1 MPIKQENEITIR
13 ILCSKEELIKH
24 LEEKGLKKGRKFR
37 LDDHYLIPKILKI
50 EELTIREIL
59 SKAVI
64 IRNIDNYGKKVNK
77 ITFKNKNIN
86 EKGEIV
92 SQTAT
97 SCEVLDYTEAI
108 RFFEELGYYEIMNII
123 EDDIIYYNDKIE
135 LAIKD
140 VYNGDLLIE
149 TETNKN
155 ITTIEELKKMIEG
168 LEIPFEKENYFVKKA
183 EEMLGE
189 TLDEMKGLIWK
200 KKH

>member
-13 ILCSKEELIKH
+13 IVCSKEELIKH
-24 LEEKGLKKGRKFR
+24 LEGKGLKKGRKFR
-37 LDDHYLIPKILKI
+37 LDDHYLIPKTLKL
-50 EELTIREIL
+50 EELTAREIL

-64 IRNIDNYGKKVNK
+64 VRNIENDGKIVNK
-77 ITFKNKNIN
+77 ITFKKKNIN

-97 SCEVLDYTEAI
+97 SCEVIDYTEGI
-108 RFFEELGYYEIMNII
+108 RLFEELGYYEIMNII

-140 VYNGDLLIE
+140 IYNGDLLIE
-149 TETNKN
+149 TETNNN
-155 ITTIEELKKMIEG
+155 IKTIEELKEIIER

-183 EEMLGE
+183 EE
-189 TLDEMKGLIWK
+189 TLDKILKEKEC
-200 KKH
+200 

>member
-24 LEEKGLKKGRKFR
+24 LEEKGLKKGRRFR

-50 EELTIREIL
+50 EELTVREIL

-64 IRNIDNYGKKVNK
+64 VRNIDNDGKKVNK
-77 ITFKNKNIN
+77 ITFKNKIIN

-92 SQTAT
+92 SQTAI
-97 SCEVLDYTEAI
+97 SCEVIDYTEGI
-108 RFFEELGYYEIMNII
+108 RLFEELGYYEIMNII

-149 TETNKN
+149 TETNNN
-155 ITTIEELKKMIEG
+155 IKTIEELKEIIES
-168 LEIPFEKENYFVKKA
+168 LEIPFEKDNYFVKKA
-183 EEMLGE
+183 EERLGKV
-189 TLDEMKGLIWK
+189 LDER
-200 KKH
+200 

>member
-37 LDDHYLIPKILKI
+37 LDDHYLIPKTLKI
-50 EELTIREIL
+50 EELTVREIL

-64 IRNIDNYGKKVNK
+64 IRNIDNDGKKVNK
-77 ITFKNKNIN
+77 ITFKKKNIN

-97 SCEVLDYTEAI
+97 SCEVIDYIEGI
-108 RFFEELGYYEIMNII
+108 KLFEELGYYEIMNII

-140 VYNGDLLIE
+140 IENGDLLIE
-149 TETNKN
+149 TETNKS
-155 ITTIEELKKMIEG
+155 IITIEELKKIIEK
-168 LEIPFEKENYFVKKA
+168 LEIPFEKDNYFVKKA
-183 EEMLGE
+183 EERLRGILAE
-189 TLDEMKGLIWK
+189 K
-200 KKH
+200 KY

>member
-1 MPIKQENEITIR
+1 MPIKQESEITIR
-13 ILCSKEELIKH
+13 ILCSKEKLIKC

-37 LDDHYLIPKILKI
+37 LDDHYLIPKILKM
-50 EELTIREIL
+50 EELTVREIL

-64 IRNIDNYGKKVNK
+64 VRNIDNDGKIVNK
-77 ITFKNKNIN
+77 ITFKNKIIN

-108 RFFEELGYYEIMNII
+108 ILFEELGYYEIMNII

-135 LAIKD
+135 LAIKE

-149 TETNKN
+149 TETNNN
-155 ITTIEELKKMIEG
+155 ITTIEELKEIIES
-168 LEIPFEKENYFVKKA
+168 LKIPFEKENYFVKKA
-183 EEMLGE
+183 EERLGKVLNKSE
-189 TLDEMKGLIWK
+189 N
-200 KKH
+200 

>member
-13 ILCSKEELIKH
+13 ILCLKEELIKH

-37 LDDHYLIPKILKI
+37 LDDHYLIPKKLKV
-50 EELTIREIL
+50 EELTVREIL

-64 IRNIDNYGKKVNK
+64 IRNIDNDGKKVNK
-77 ITFKNKNIN
+77 ITFKKKNIN

-97 SCEVLDYTEAI
+97 SCEVIDYTEGI
-108 RFFEELGYYEIMNII
+108 KLFEELGYYEIMNII

-155 ITTIEELKKMIEG
+155 IKTIEELKKIIES

-183 EEMLGE
+183 EDILRIIFAE
-189 TLDEMKGLIWK
+189 K
-200 KKH
+200 KY

>member
-37 LDDHYLIPKILKI
+37 LNDHYLIPKTLKL

-64 IRNIDNYGKKVNK
+64 IRNIENDGKIVNK
-77 ITFKNKNIN
+77 ITFKKKNIN

-92 SQTAT
+92 SQAAT
-97 SCEVLDYTEAI
+97 SCEVMDYTEGI
-108 RFFEELGYYEIMNII
+108 RLFEELGYYEIMNII

-135 LAIKD
+135 LAIKE

-149 TETNKN
+149 TETNNN
-155 ITTIEELKKMIEG
+155 ITTIEELKEIIES
-168 LEIPFEKENYFVKKA
+168 LKIPFEKENYFVKKA
-183 EEMLGE
+183 EERLGKVLNKSE
-189 TLDEMKGLIWK
+189 N
-200 KKH
+200 

>member
-37 LDDHYLIPKILKI
+37 LNDHYLIPKTLKL

-64 IRNIDNYGKKVNK
+64 IRNIENDGKIVNK
-77 ITFKNKNIN
+77 ITFKKKNIN

-92 SQTAT
+92 SQAAT
-97 SCEVLDYTEAI
+97 SCEVMDYTEGI
-108 RFFEELGYYEIMNII
+108 RLFEELGYYEIMNII
-123 EDDIIYYNDKIE
+123 EDDIIYYNDNIE
-135 LAIKD
+135 IAIKD

-149 TETNKN
+149 TETNNN
-155 ITTIEELKKMIEG
+155 ITTIEELKEIIES
-168 LEIPFEKENYFVKKA
+168 LEIPFEKDNYFVKKA
-183 EEMLGE
+183 EERLGKVLNKIE
-189 TLDEMKGLIWK
+189 
-200 KKH
+200 H

>member
-37 LDDHYLIPKILKI
+37 LNDHYLIPKKLKI

-64 IRNIDNYGKKVNK
+64 IRNIENDGKIVNK

-97 SCEVLDYTEAI
+97 SCEVIDYTEGI
-108 RFFEELGYYEIMNII
+108 RLFEELGYYEIMNII

-140 VYNGDLLIE
+140 IYNGDLLIE
-149 TETNKN
+149 TETNEN
-155 ITTIEELKKMIEG
+155 IKKIEELKEIIES
-168 LEIPFEKENYFVKKA
+168 LEISFEKENYFVKKA
-183 EEMLGE
+183 EERLGKV
-189 TLDEMKGLIWK
+189 LDEK
-200 KKH
+200 KY

>member
-37 LDDHYLIPKILKI
+37 LNDHYLIPKTLKL

-64 IRNIDNYGKKVNK
+64 IRNIDNDGKIVNK
-77 ITFKNKNIN
+77 ITFKKKNIN

-92 SQTAT
+92 SQAAT
-97 SCEVLDYTEAI
+97 SCEVMDYTEGI
-108 RFFEELGYYEIMNII
+108 RLFEELGYYEIMNII
-123 EDDIIYYNDKIE
+123 EDDIIYYNDNIE

-140 VYNGDLLIE
+140 IYNGDLLIE
-149 TETNKN
+149 IETNNN
-155 ITTIEELKKMIEG
+155 ITTIEELKEIIES
-168 LEIPFEKENYFVKKA
+168 LEIPFEKDNYFVKKA
-183 EEMLGE
+183 EERLGKVLNKSE
-189 TLDEMKGLIWK
+189 N
-200 KKH
+200 

>member
-24 LEEKGLKKGRKFR
+24 LEEKGLKKGRRFR

-50 EELTIREIL
+50 EELTVREIL

-64 IRNIDNYGKKVNK
+64 VRNIDNDGKKVNK
-77 ITFKNKNIN
+77 ITFKNKIIN

-92 SQTAT
+92 SQTAI
-97 SCEVLDYTEAI
+97 SCEVIDYTEGI
-108 RFFEELGYYEIMNII
+108 RLFEELGYYEIMNII

-155 ITTIEELKKMIEG
+155 ITTIEELKKIIEN
-168 LEIPFEKENYFVKKA
+168 LEIPFEKENYFVKKV
-183 EEMLGE
+183 EERLRRI
-189 TLDEMKGLIWK
+189 LKYN
-200 KKH
+200 

>member
-24 LEEKGLKKGRKFR
+24 LEEKGLKKGRRFR
-37 LDDHYLIPKILKI
+37 LNDHYLIPKTLKL

-64 IRNIDNYGKKVNK
+64 IRNIENDGKIVNK

-92 SQTAT
+92 SQTAI
-97 SCEVLDYTEAI
+97 SCEVIDYTEGI
-108 RFFEELGYYEIMNII
+108 RLFEELGYYEIMNII

-140 VYNGDLLIE
+140 IYNGDLLIE
-149 TETNKN
+149 TETNNN
-155 ITTIEELKKMIEG
+155 IKTIEELKKMIER
-168 LEIPFEKENYFVKKA
+168 LEILFEKDNYFVKKA
-183 EEMLGE
+183 EE
-189 TLDEMKGLIWK
+189 TLDKILKEKEC
-200 KKH
+200 

>member
-13 ILCSKEELIKH
+13 ILCLKEELIKH

-37 LDDHYLIPKILKI
+37 LDDHYLIPKTLKI

-64 IRNIDNYGKKVNK
+64 VRNIDNDGKIVNK
-77 ITFKNKNIN
+77 ITFKKKNIN

-97 SCEVLDYTEAI
+97 SCEVFDYTESI
-108 RFFEELGYYEIMNII
+108 RLFEELGYYEIMNII
-123 EDDIIYYNDKIE
+123 EDDIIYYNDNIE

-140 VYNGDLLIE
+140 IENGDLLIE
-149 TETNKN
+149 TETNKS
-155 ITTIEELKKMIEG
+155 ITTIEELKKIIENI
-168 LEIPFEKENYFVKKA
+168 EIPFEKENYFVKKA
-183 EEMLGE
+183 EERLGKILKE
-189 TLDEMKGLIWK
+189 KEY
-200 KKH
+200 

>member
-13 ILCSKEELIKH
+13 ILCSKEELIKC

-37 LDDHYLIPKILKI
+37 LNDHYLIPKILRV
-50 EELTIREIL
+50 EELTVREIL

-64 IRNIDNYGKKVNK
+64 IRNIDNDGKKVNK
-77 ITFKNKNIN
+77 ITFKKKNIN

-97 SCEVLDYTEAI
+97 SCEVMNYTEGI
-108 RFFEELGYYEIMNII
+108 RLFEELGYYEIMNII

-140 VYNGDLLIE
+140 VYNGDLLMEIE
-149 TETNKN
+149 INNNT
-155 ITTIEELKKMIEG
+155 TTIEELKEIIES
-168 LEIPFEKENYFVKKA
+168 LEISFEKENYFVKKA
-183 EEMLGE
+183 EERLGKVLNKSE
-189 TLDEMKGLIWK
+189 N
-200 KKH
+200 

>member
-37 LDDHYLIPKILKI
+37 LNDHYLIPKKLKI
-50 EELTIREIL
+50 EELTVREIL

-64 IRNIDNYGKKVNK
+64 IRNIDNDGKIVNK

-97 SCEVLDYTEAI
+97 SCEVLDYTEDI
-108 RFFEELGYYEIMNII
+108 RLFEELGYYEIMNII

-155 ITTIEELKKMIEG
+155 ITTIEELKKIIER
-168 LEIPFEKENYFVKKA
+168 LEILFEKDNYFVKKA
-183 EEMLGE
+183 EE
-189 TLDEMKGLIWK
+189 TLDRILKEKEC
-200 KKH
+200 

>member
-13 ILCSKEELIKH
+13 ILCSKEELIKY

-37 LDDHYLIPKILKI
+37 LDDHYLIPKILKM
-50 EELTIREIL
+50 EELTVREIL

-64 IRNIDNYGKKVNK
+64 IRNIDNDGKIVNK

-108 RFFEELGYYEIMNII
+108 RLFEELGYYEIMNII

-149 TETNKN
+149 TETNNN
-155 ITTIEELKKMIEG
+155 ITTIEELKEIIES
-168 LEIPFEKENYFVKKA
+168 LEIPFEKDNYFVKKA
-183 EEMLGE
+183 EERLRRI
-189 TLDEMKGLIWK
+189 LKYN
-200 KKH
+200 

>member
-13 ILCSKEELIKH
+13 ILCSKEELIKC
-24 LEEKGLKKGRKFR
+24 LEEKGLKKGRRFR
-37 LDDHYLIPKILKI
+37 LDDHYLIPKKLKI
-50 EELTIREIL
+50 EELTVREIL

-64 IRNIDNYGKKVNK
+64 IRNIDNDGKIVNK

-92 SQTAT
+92 SQTVT
-97 SCEVLDYTEAI
+97 SCEVMDYTEGI

-140 VYNGDLLIE
+140 IENGDLLIE
-149 TETNKN
+149 TETNKS
-155 ITTIEELKKMIEG
+155 ITTIEELKKIIEK
-168 LEIPFEKENYFVKKA
+168 LEIPFEKDNYFVKKA
-183 EEMLGE
+183 EERLRGILAE
-189 TLDEMKGLIWK
+189 K
-200 KKH
+200 KY

>member
-1 MPIKQENEITIR
+1 MLIKQENEITIR
-13 ILCSKEELIKH
+13 ILCSKEELVKH

-37 LDDHYLIPKILKI
+37 LDDHYLIPKMLKI
-50 EELTIREIL
+50 EELTVREIL

-64 IRNIDNYGKKVNK
+64 IRNIDNDGKKVNK
-77 ITFKNKNIN
+77 ITFKKKNIN

-97 SCEVLDYTEAI
+97 SCEVIDYTEGI
-108 RFFEELGYYEIMNII
+108 KLFEELEYYEIMNII

-140 VYNGDLLIE
+140 IENGDLLIE

-155 ITTIEELKKMIEG
+155 ITTIEELKKIIEK
-168 LEIPFEKENYFVKKA
+168 LEIPFEKDNYFVKKA
-183 EEMLGE
+183 EERLRGILAE
-189 TLDEMKGLIWK
+189 K
-200 KKH
+200 KY

>member
-24 LEEKGLKKGRKFR
+24 LEEKGLKKGRIFR
-37 LDDHYLIPKILKI
+37 LDDHYLIPKTLKI
-50 EELTIREIL
+50 EELTVREIL

-64 IRNIDNYGKKVNK
+64 IRNIDNDGKKVNK
-77 ITFKNKNIN
+77 ITFKKKNIN

-97 SCEVLDYTEAI
+97 SCEVIDYTEGI
-108 RFFEELGYYEIMNII
+108 RLFEELEYYEIMNII

-140 VYNGDLLIE
+140 IYNGDLLIE
-149 TETNKN
+149 TETNEN
-155 ITTIEELKKMIEG
+155 IKKIEELKEIIEK
-168 LEIPFEKENYFVKKA
+168 LEIPFENENYFVKKA
-183 EEMLGE
+183 EERLRGILAE
-189 TLDEMKGLIWK
+189 K
-200 KKH
+200 KY

>member
-24 LEEKGLKKGRKFR
+24 LEEKGLKKGRIFR
-37 LDDHYLIPKILKI
+37 LDDHYLIPKTLKI
-50 EELTIREIL
+50 EELTVREIL

-64 IRNIDNYGKKVNK
+64 IRNIDNDGKKVNK
-77 ITFKNKNIN
+77 ITFKKKNIN

-97 SCEVLDYTEAI
+97 SCEVIDYTEGI
-108 RFFEELGYYEIMNII
+108 KLFEELGYYEIMNII
-123 EDDIIYYNDKIE
+123 EDDIIYYNDNIE

-140 VYNGDLLIE
+140 VYNGELLIE
-149 TETNKN
+149 IETNKN
-155 ITTIEELKKMIEG
+155 ITTIEELKEIIEK

-183 EEMLGE
+183 EERLRGILAE
-189 TLDEMKGLIWK
+189 K
-200 KKH
+200 KY

>member
-37 LDDHYLIPKILKI
+37 LNDHYLIPKTLKL

-64 IRNIDNYGKKVNK
+64 VRNIDNDGKIVNK
-77 ITFKNKNIN
+77 ITFKNKIIN

-97 SCEVLDYTEAI
+97 SCEVFDYTEGI
-108 RFFEELGYYEIMNII
+108 RLFEELGYYEIMNII
-123 EDDIIYYNDKIE
+123 EDDIIYYNDNIE
-135 LAIKD
+135 IAIKD

-149 TETNKN
+149 TETNNN
-155 ITTIEELKKMIEG
+155 ITTIEELKEIIES
-168 LEIPFEKENYFVKKA
+168 LEIPFEKDNYFVKKA
-183 EEMLGE
+183 EERLRGILAE
-189 TLDEMKGLIWK
+189 K
-200 KKH
+200 KY

>member
-1 MPIKQENEITIR
+1 MPIKRENEITIR

-37 LDDHYLIPKILKI
+37 LDDHYLIPKILKL
-50 EELTIREIL
+50 EELTAREIL

-64 IRNIDNYGKKVNK
+64 IRNIDNDGKIVNK
-77 ITFKNKNIN
+77 ITFKKKNIN

-97 SCEVLDYTEAI
+97 SCEVMDYTEGI
-108 RFFEELGYYEIMNII
+108 RLFEELGYYEIMNII
-123 EDDIIYYNDKIE
+123 EDDIIYYTDTIE

-140 VYNGDLLIE
+140 VYNGDLFIE

-155 ITTIEELKKMIEG
+155 IQTIEELKKMIES
-168 LEIPFEKENYFVKKA
+168 LEIPFEKDNYFVKKA
-183 EEMLGE
+183 EETLGKVLNKIE
-189 TLDEMKGLIWK
+189 
-200 KKH
+200 H

>member
-37 LDDHYLIPKILKI
+37 LNDHYLIPKKLKI
-50 EELTIREIL
+50 EELTVREIL

-64 IRNIDNYGKKVNK
+64 IRNIDNDGKSVNK

-97 SCEVLDYTEAI
+97 SCEVFDYTEAI
-108 RFFEELGYYEIMNII
+108 RLFEELGYYEIMNII
-123 EDDIIYYNDKIE
+123 ENDIIYYNDKIE

-140 VYNGDLLIE
+140 IYNGDLLIE
-149 TETNKN
+149 TETNNN
-155 ITTIEELKKMIEG
+155 ITTIEELKEIIER
-168 LEIPFEKENYFVKKA
+168 LEILFEKDNYFVKKA
-183 EEMLGE
+183 EE
-189 TLDEMKGLIWK
+189 TLDKILKEKEC
-200 KKH
+200 

>member
-24 LEEKGLKKGRKFR
+24 LEEKGLKKGRIFR
-37 LDDHYLIPKILKI
+37 LDDHYLIPKKLKA
-50 EELTIREIL
+50 EELKVREIL
-59 SKAVI
+59 SNAVI
-64 IRNIDNYGKKVNK
+64 IRNIDNDGKKVNK
-77 ITFKNKNIN
+77 ITFKKKNIN

-97 SCEVLDYTEAI
+97 SCEVIDYTEGI
-108 RFFEELGYYEIMNII
+108 KLFEELGYYEIMNII

-140 VYNGDLLIE
+140 IENGDLLIE

-155 ITTIEELKKMIEG
+155 ITTIEELKKIIEK
-168 LEIPFEKENYFVKKA
+168 LEISFEKDNYFVKKA
-183 EEMLGE
+183 EERLRGILAE
-189 TLDEMKGLIWK
+189 K
-200 KKH
+200 KY

>member
-37 LDDHYLIPKILKI
+37 LDDHYLIPKTLKK
-50 EELTIREIL
+50 EELTVREIL

-64 IRNIDNYGKKVNK
+64 IRNIDNDGKKVNK
-77 ITFKNKNIN
+77 ITFKKKNIN

-97 SCEVLDYTEAI
+97 SCEVFDYTEGI
-108 RFFEELGYYEIMNII
+108 RLFEELGYYEIMNII
-123 EDDIIYYNDKIE
+123 EEDIIYYNYKIE

-140 VYNGDLLIE
+140 IYNGDLLIE
-149 TETNKN
+149 TETNEN
-155 ITTIEELKKMIEG
+155 IKKIEELKEIIES
-168 LEIPFEKENYFVKKA
+168 LEISFEKENYFVKKA
-183 EEMLGE
+183 EER
-189 TLDEMKGLIWK
+189 LDKILKEKEC
-200 KKH
+200 

>member
-24 LEEKGLKKGRKFR
+24 LEEKGLKKGRRFR
-37 LDDHYLIPKILKI
+37 LDDHYLIPKILKL
-50 EELTIREIL
+50 EELTAREIL

-64 IRNIDNYGKKVNK
+64 IRNIENDGKIVNK

-97 SCEVLDYTEAI
+97 SCEVMDYTEGI
-108 RFFEELGYYEIMNII
+108 RLFEELGYYEIMNII

-140 VYNGDLLIE
+140 VYNGDLLMEIE
-149 TETNKN
+149 TNNNT
-155 ITTIEELKKMIEG
+155 TTIEELKEIIES
-168 LEIPFEKENYFVKKA
+168 LEISFEKENYFVKKA
-183 EEMLGE
+183 EERLGKVLNKSE
-189 TLDEMKGLIWK
+189 N
-200 KKH
+200 

>member
-13 ILCSKEELIKH
+13 ILCLKEELIKH
-24 LEEKGLKKGRKFR
+24 LEEKGLKKGRIFR
-37 LDDHYLIPKILKI
+37 LDDHYLIPKKLKA
-50 EELTIREIL
+50 EELKVREIL

-64 IRNIDNYGKKVNK
+64 IRNIDNDGKKVNK
-77 ITFKNKNIN
+77 ITFKKKNIN

-97 SCEVLDYTEAI
+97 SCEVIDYTEGI
-108 RFFEELGYYEIMNII
+108 KFFEELGYYEIMNII

-149 TETNKN
+149 TETNNN
-155 ITTIEELKKMIEG
+155 ITTIEELKKMIER
-168 LEIPFEKENYFVKKA
+168 LEIPFEKDNYFVKKA
-183 EEMLGE
+183 EERIGKVLNKSE
-189 TLDEMKGLIWK
+189 N
-200 KKH
+200 

>member
-13 ILCSKEELIKH
+13 ILCSKEDLIKC

-64 IRNIDNYGKKVNK
+64 IRNIDNDGKIINK
-77 ITFKNKNIN
+77 ITFKKKNIN
-86 EKGEIV
+86 ERGEIV

-97 SCEVLDYTEAI
+97 SCEVIDYTEGI
-108 RFFEELGYYEIMNII
+108 RLFEELGYYEIMNII

-140 VYNGDLLIE
+140 IYNCDLLMEI
-149 TETNKN
+149 ETNKN
-155 ITTIEELKKMIEG
+155 IKTIEELKEIIES
-168 LEIPFEKENYFVKKA
+168 LEISFEKENYFVKKA
-183 EEMLGE
+183 EERLGKVLNKSE
-189 TLDEMKGLIWK
+189 N
-200 KKH
+200 

>member
-1 MPIKQENEITIR
+1 MPIKQENELTIR

-24 LEEKGLKKGRKFR
+24 LEEKGLKKGRRFR
-37 LDDHYLIPKILKI
+37 LNDHYLIPKTLKI
-50 EELTIREIL
+50 EESTVREIL

-64 IRNIDNYGKKVNK
+64 IRNIDNDGEIVNK

-97 SCEVLDYTEAI
+97 SCEVIDYTEGI
-108 RFFEELGYYEIMNII
+108 RLFEELGYYEIMNII

-140 VYNGDLLIE
+140 IYNGDLLIE

-155 ITTIEELKKMIEG
+155 ITTIEKLKEIIES

-183 EEMLGE
+183 EERLGKVLNRSE
-189 TLDEMKGLIWK
+189 N
-200 KKH
+200 

>member
-37 LDDHYLIPKILKI
+37 LDDHYLIPKTLKL
-50 EELTIREIL
+50 EELTAREIL

-64 IRNIDNYGKKVNK
+64 VRNIENDGKIVNK
-77 ITFKNKNIN
+77 ITFKNKIIN
-86 EKGEIV
+86 GKGEIV
-92 SQTAT
+92 SQTAN
-97 SCEVLDYTEAI
+97 SCEVMDYTEGI
-108 RFFEELGYYEIMNII
+108 RLFEELGYYEIMNII

-155 ITTIEELKKMIEG
+155 IKTIEELKKIIES

-183 EEMLGE
+183 EE
-189 TLDEMKGLIWK
+189 TLDKILK
-200 KKH
+200 